1 MVHYSMLAIVMCG
14 GRRICYTMT
23 FDVQLGVAQ
32 GCSLS
37 LSVFGLLEQAGH

>member
-1 MVHYSMLAIVMCG
+1 
-14 GRRICYTMT
+14 MT

-37 LSVFGLLEQAGH
+37 LSVFGLLEQAGTIGGLLFADEVLAIAG